1 MPNPVSADD
10 VQAINHINYVT
21 NNLHSLTDNIY
32 EDLMDRDHEEVK
44 KKAKNIIHIMN
55 ELIKSLSDE
64 I

>member
-1 MPNPVSADD
+1 MTNPVSADD

-21 NNLHSLTDNIY
+21 NNLHSLTDNLY
-32 EDLMDRDHEEVK
+32 EDLMDRDHEDVK

>member
-1 MPNPVSADD
+1 MSNPVSADD

>member
-44 KKAKNIIHIMN
+44 KKAKNTIHIMN

>member
-44 KKAKNIIHIMN
+44 KKAKNIIHTMS

>member
-1 MPNPVSADD
+1 MTNPVSADD

-44 KKAKNIIHIMN
+44 KKAKNIIHTMN

>member
-1 MPNPVSADD
+1 MSKPVSADD

-21 NNLHSLTDNIY
+21 NNLHSLTDNLY
-32 EDLMDRDHEEVK
+32 EDLMDRDHEDVT

>member
-1 MPNPVSADD
+1 MSKPVSADD
-10 VQAINHINYVT
+10 VQDINHINYVT
-21 NNLHSLTDNIY
+21 NNLHSLTDNLY
-32 EDLMDRDHEEVK
+32 EDLMDRDHEDVK

>member
-1 MPNPVSADD
+1 MSNPVSADD
-10 VQAINHINYVT
+10 IQAITHINYVT

-32 EDLMDRDHEEVK
+32 EDLMDRDHEAAK
-44 KKAKNIIHIMN
+44 KKAKNIIQTMS

>member
-10 VQAINHINYVT
+10 IQAITHINYVT
-21 NNLHSLTDNIY
+21 NNLHSLTDNLY

-44 KKAKNIIHIMN
+44 KKAKNIIHTMN

>member
-1 MPNPVSADD
+1 MTKPVSADD

-21 NNLHSLTDNIY
+21 NNLHSLTDNLY
-32 EDLMDRDHEEVK
+32 EDLMDRDHESVK
-44 KKAKNIIHIMN
+44 KKAKNIVNIMN

>member
-1 MPNPVSADD
+1 
-10 VQAINHINYVT
+10 
-21 NNLHSLTDNIY
+21 
-32 EDLMDRDHEEVK
+32 MDRDHEDVK

>member
-1 MPNPVSADD
+1 MSKPVSADD

-21 NNLHSLTDNIY
+21 NNLHSLTDNLY
-32 EDLMDRDHEEVK
+32 EDLMDRDHEDV

>member
-44 KKAKNIIHIMN
+44 KKAKNIIHTMN

>member
-1 MPNPVSADD
+1 MTNPVSADD

>member
-1 MPNPVSADD
+1 MSNPVSADD

-21 NNLHSLTDNIY
+21 NNLHSLTDNLY
-32 EDLMDRDHEEVK
+32 EDLMDRDHEDVK

>member
-21 NNLHSLTDNIY
+21 NNLHSLTDNLY
-32 EDLMDRDHEEVK
+32 EDLMDRDHEDVK